1 MERYFVTNQNM
12 IYKKNKY
19 EIGKRYKV
27 TQDMIKDY
35 PFYDSFK
42 NIPENVIY
50 SLNFKIFIVKIY
62 KTLSG
67 KCYSFKI
74 LKEISKIIKSCYKI
88 RIIIKF

>member
-27 TQDMIKDY
+27 IQDIIENY

-42 NIPENVIY
+42 SIINVYI
-50 SLNFKIFIVKIY
+50 
-62 KTLSG
+62 
-67 KCYSFKI
+67 KCK
-74 LKEISKIIKSCYKI
+74 
-88 RIIIKF
+88 